1 MKGMGAS
8 SRFNRLISSPLGSL
22 SSPLG
27 SLSSPLNRPVF
38 DSEKG
43 LPFESSKNSKK
54 TLSKELAHMDLLYNQ
69 VFESSLSL
77 KRQSM
82 KDVPST
88 IGRPGSDFFV
98 KERSFIRV
106 DLGDNDDRQ

>member
-1 MKGMGAS
+1 
-8 SRFNRLISSPLGSL
+8 
-22 SSPLG
+22 
-27 SLSSPLNRPVF
+27 
-38 DSEKG
+38 
-43 LPFESSKNSKK
+43 
-54 TLSKELAHMDLLYNQ
+54 MDLLYNQ